1 MEPTPFE
8 LTPAQKGV
16 LESLSRETG
25 KPVSALIA
33 EALKELQEHVR
44 HEDANGK
51 ANGSNEEEPA
61 VPPQESR
68 KPIWEI
74 AEELFEEIPEE
85 ELKQLPPDGAAQH
98 DHYIYG
104 LPKRPS

>member
-33 EALKELQEHVR
+33 EAL
-44 HEDANGK
+44 
-51 ANGSNEEEPA
+51 
-61 VPPQESR
+61 
-68 KPIWEI
+68 
-74 AEELFEEIPEE
+74 
-85 ELKQLPPDGAAQH
+85 
-98 DHYIYG
+98 
-104 LPKRPS
+104 